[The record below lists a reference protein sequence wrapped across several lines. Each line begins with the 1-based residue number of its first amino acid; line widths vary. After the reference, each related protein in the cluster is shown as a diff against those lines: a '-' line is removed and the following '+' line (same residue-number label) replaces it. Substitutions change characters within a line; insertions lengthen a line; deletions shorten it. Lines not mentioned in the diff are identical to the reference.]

1 MVYPEL
7 HLILISWKENI
18 LIFNFPKSKLVTLH
32 SQLHDKD
39 RNGPLLFSLPPFEM
53 IEKQMCEL
61 FLASRGPHTATRVPK
76 EILWEDFNHMTKWNN
91 IYREQSGSY
100 LETIPQVAHFHPL
113 P

>member
-1 MVYPEL
+1 
-7 HLILISWKENI
+7 
-18 LIFNFPKSKLVTLH
+18 
-32 SQLHDKD
+32 
-39 RNGPLLFSLPPFEM
+39 
-53 IEKQMCEL
+53 MCEL

-76 EILWEDFNHMTKWNN
+76 EILWEDFNYMTKWNN